1 MTLLHIVGTIDG
13 MDRCDIY
20 CGKLVFTE
28 ENVISTR
35 SLLLALIIN
44 LLFSPCNLPQL
55 AYAICNLCLYLF
67 CNCKNVNKVFQSFV
81 QI

>member
-1 MTLLHIVGTIDG
+1 MTLLPIVGTIDG

-67 CNCKNVNKVFQSFV
+67 CNCFLQSFV